1 MKETI
6 FNLAIGVISS
16 MTTYF
21 FGGWSQLL
29 DVLVYMVVIDYATGF
44 IAAWMEKCLSS
55 SIGFRGIG
63 KKILIFVAV
72 TVCHKLDIA
81 LNSPDF
87 LRNTAIYF
95 YIANEGL
102 SLFENITRAGLPV
115 PRFIRNAL
123 IQLKKQTDDVGRS
136 PEDKEA
142 S

>member
-1 MKETI
+1 MREAFTLM
-6 FNLAIGVISS
+6 FGLLASAA
-16 MTTYF
+16 TYF

-29 DVLVYMVVIDYATGF
+29 DVLVYMVIIDYCTGF
-44 IAAWMEKCLSS
+44 LAAWMEQRLSS
-55 SIGFRGIG
+55 SIGFKGIG
-63 KKILIFVAV
+63 KKLLIFVAV
-72 TVCHKLDIA
+72 TVAHKLDIA
-81 LNSPDF
+81 LNSAGF
-87 LRNTAIYF
+87 LMNTAIYF

-123 IQLKKQTDDVGRS
+123 IQLKKQTDGGEKS